1 MINLFTDRVT
11 HLTKRELLRLFTR
24 IKPVI
29 GHAGFTKRFDHFGKV
44 LFACPRLRRHTK
56 IGQAI
61 TIVIE
66 RVFSLVHKRWLRAG
80 NTACQWQE

>member
-1 MINLFTDRVT
+1 MLIHLFADPVA
-11 HLTKRELLRLFTR
+11 HLAKRKLLRLFTG

-66 RVFSLVHKRWLRAG
+66 RVFRLLNK
-80 NTACQWQE
+80 

>member
-1 MINLFTDRVT
+1 MERARFQLLIHLFADPVAHTA
-11 HLTKRELLRLFTR
+11 KRKLLRLFTC

-29 GHAGFTKRFDHFGKV
+29 VHAGFTKRFDHFGKV

-66 RVFSLVHKRWLRAG
+66 RVFRLVNK
-80 NTACQWQE
+80 